1 MKKIH
6 NLVIILSC
14 YLILGLLTRHNL
26 CKVMLIN
33 KQTFDEDLKTL
44 VVLLASKNQTDRK
57 FMKGIPFKYHPAKG
71 ISWQFFSV

>member
-1 MKKIH
+1 MYIYYLGKSHNKVEENNSSMKKIH

-33 KQTFDEDLKTL
+33 KQTFDEDLKT
-44 VVLLASKNQTDRK
+44 
-57 FMKGIPFKYHPAKG
+57 
-71 ISWQFFSV
+71 